1 MYSLYSGLYSKK
13 TMYSAI
19 HRTRVASRPSIAI
32 QLYYSYTALYIIQ
45 LYSAIHY
52 TTSDS
57 NTPLPSPP
65 APLPPF
71 FANVV
76 SLRLT
81 HAPMVPCSTAQRT
94 TRNGDRPGGISPQ
107 RRQREPNANL
117 PRAARPRD
125 MREYIPPPLAPPNMS
140 PRALETFSPAGRG
153 TSQAPGIVPPAG
165 NIPDAGSGITNK
177 GTFSCN

>member
-1 MYSLYSGLYSKK
+1 MYSLYSGLYSKN

-52 TTSDS
+52 TTSYS

-117 PRAARPRD
+117 PPAAAAGI
-125 MREYIPPPLAPPNMS
+125 YLPLWLVRQICPQE
-140 PRALETFSPAGRG
+140 RLKHSPAGRG
-153 TSQAPGIVPPAG
+153 ISQAPGIVPPAG

-177 GTFSCN
+177 GTFPCN